1 MEEKN
6 PVKQKYKNSL
16 VRLDGISNIV
26 IRKDLLIR

>member
-6 PVKQKYKNSL
+6 SAKQEYRNSP
-16 VRLDGISNIV
+16 VRLNGISNIV